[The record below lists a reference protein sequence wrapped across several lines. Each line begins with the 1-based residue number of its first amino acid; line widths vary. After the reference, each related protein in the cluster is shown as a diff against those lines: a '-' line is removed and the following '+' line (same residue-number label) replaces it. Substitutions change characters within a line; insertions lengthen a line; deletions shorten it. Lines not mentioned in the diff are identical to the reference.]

1 MQMYVTIDEPG
12 ADEDRLDELAG
23 TLRAE
28 LLELDVEDVRPLP
41 AGAAPP
47 GSRGVDLAAVAA
59 FVVSLGGSAEAVTQL
74 VTALKAWVGR
84 GGSHPRTVEMTVGD
98 KTLRITDASPDQ
110 QARLVE
116 EFVRVIRAG

>member
-12 ADEDRLDELAG
+12 AGPERLEELAG

-28 LLELDVEDVRPLP
+28 LLDLDVEDVRPVP

-47 GSRGVDLAAVAA
+47 GSRGIDPAAVAA
-59 FVVSLGGSAEAVTQL
+59 FVVSLGGSAEAVSQM
-74 VTALKAWVGR
+74 VTALQAWVGR
-84 GGSHPRTVEMTVGD
+84 GRTHPRTVEMTVGD

-110 QARLVE
+110 QARLVG
-116 EFVRVIRAG
+116 EFVRLVREG